1 MTRPMTPRTVA
12 RRTDQT
18 TSDRTGRMDVATTPE
33 QMRAQMADWTA
44 ARRARLA
51 AQGKSLGEQID
62 LDALRD
68 GRIGRRRS

>member
-1 MTRPMTPRTVA
+1 MTRPINIIALA
-12 RRTDQT
+12 RRTDQQNR
-18 TSDRTGRMDVATTPE
+18 DRARREPTATTIPE
-33 QMRAQMADWTA
+33 MRAQMADWTA

-68 GRIGRRRS
+68 GRIGRRRA

>member
-1 MTRPMTPRTVA
+1 MTRPINIVALA
-12 RRTDQT
+12 RRTDQQ
-18 TSDRTGRMDVATTPE
+18 DRADAQRAPVATTVE
-33 QMRAQMADWTA
+33 EMRAQMADWTA

-68 GRIGRRRS
+68 GRIGRRRT